1 MGHNDVMRT
10 GARLGRP
17 LRLGGAVAGCAALAA
32 CTVLSGADRLS
43 VREDPETPLPGRDGG
58 GPVDADRDAAP
69 ASDAGPL
76 PLTDAATEPCDE
88 PGLLAW
94 WRFDEGAG
102 DVVHDCTSYG
112 HDGRLDGGTW
122 IAGKRGGALSFD
134 GGWVGFG
141 DPAALRVTGPLTVT
155 AWIREERTDSPETQ
169 YIVSRRADGNS
180 GGGWRFATEPP
191 ALTMS
196 VVPGLD
202 ASFTE
207 TKGGSVGGNT
217 WVHVAAVFEPGQA
230 VSLYVG
236 GTREARR
243 TTNIPA
249 ALVQP
254 PAEVRVGARGDGAY
268 PFVGAIDDV
277 RIYGR
282 ALDEAEI
289 AALATP

>member
-1 MGHNDVMRT
+1 MRVMRT

-17 LRLGGAVAGCAALAA
+17 LRLGGTLAGCAALVA

-43 VREDPETPLPGRDGG
+43 VREDPETPLPDRDGG
-58 GPVDADRDAAP
+58 GADDAAGRRP
-69 ASDAGPL
+69 APAGDAGPV
-76 PLTDAATEPCDE
+76 PPTDAATEPCDE
-88 PGLLAW
+88 PGLLAS

-112 HDGRLDGGTW
+112 HDGRLDGGVW
-122 IAGKRGGALSFD
+122 VAGKRGGALSFD

-141 DPAALRVTGPLTVT
+141 DPAGLRITGALTVT
-155 AWIREERTDSPETQ
+155 AWIREEQASSAETQ
-169 YIVSRRADGNS
+169 YIVSRRANGTN

-207 TKGGSVGGNT
+207 TRGGAVGVGT
-217 WVHVAAVFEPGQA
+217 WVHVAAVYEPGQA
-230 VSLYVG
+230 VSIYVG
-236 GTREARR
+236 GKREARR

-277 RIYGR
+277 RLYGR
-282 ALDEAEI
+282 ALGEAEI